1 MPNLTEIQSKPGTT
15 LDDLEMEIVR
25 QIIGVSGAADSANYQ
40 DSRTRMLAL
49 PSEQNKIVRVLID
62 QYLQDSAFDTTEIAG
77 GSDGMDYSP
86 VRDKNAIA
94 NELRRIVYGA
104 DFSNPDSDEQLQGVL
119 RMIPVTY
126 ESGSKDYD

>member
-77 GSDGMDYSP
+77 GSDGMNYSAQ
-86 VRDKNAIA
+86 RDKQTIA
-94 NELRRIVYGA
+94 AELERIVYGLEPNNE
-104 DFSNPDSDEQLQGVL
+104 DNVSSGSIK
-119 RMIPVTY
+119 MIPVTY
-126 ESGSKDYD
+126 STGSPDFD